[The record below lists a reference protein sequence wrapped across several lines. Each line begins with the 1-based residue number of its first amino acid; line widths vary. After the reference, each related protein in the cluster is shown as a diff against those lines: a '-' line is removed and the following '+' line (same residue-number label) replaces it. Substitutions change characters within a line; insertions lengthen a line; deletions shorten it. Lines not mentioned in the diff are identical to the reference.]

1 MFIEV
6 GGGWHL
12 NLSHVAK
19 VHVVDQ
25 GGVGTVVKFYSA
37 SDQHLGDFSP
47 STPDE
52 LQRILQII
60 QSFGNPGKNL

>member
-6 GGGWHL
+6 GGGWHV
-12 NLSHVAK
+12 NLSLVAK
-19 VHVVDQ
+19 VHVLDQ
-25 GGVGTVVKFYSA
+25 GGAGTVLKFYSA

-47 STPDE
+47 SAPDE
-52 LQRILQII
+52 LQRILQVI